1 MPWQRCKPLRYS
13 INNGHPVPTG
23 VAVCFSAFRHTPI
36 AVFTHL
42 ASHHKIIETMF
53 YFY

>member
-1 MPWQRCKPLRYS
+1 MPWPPCKLPRYS
-13 INNGHPVPTG
+13 IDNGHPVPTG

-36 AVFTHL
+36 AVFAHP
-42 ASHHKIIETMF
+42 ASHHEIIETMF